1 MTHRVF
7 QCSVCGEYYF
17 ESEEGVL
24 TPDYV
29 CINCGATYQS
39 FVDVT
44 DEFYNRI
51 KN

>member
-1 MTHRVF
+1 MLPRVY

-17 ESEEGVL
+17 ESEEGPL
-24 TPDYV
+24 TEDYV

-39 FVDVT
+39 FVDIT
-44 DEFYNRI
+44 NEFNSRI

>member
-24 TPDYV
+24 TEDYV

-39 FVDVT
+39 FVDIT
-44 DEFYNRI
+44 DEFNNSH